1 MDTLR
6 GIVGLGNLALMLG
19 TFGLLAWFAYW
30 MFLRKFLR
38 ARRIANLRMSRML
51 RERQDGSDR

>member
-19 TFGLLAWFAYW
+19 TFGLLVWFAYW

-38 ARRIANLRMSRML
+38 ARRIANLRMNRIL
-51 RERQDGSDR
+51 RERQSGGDR